1 MAGKLAVVD
10 YRKCD
15 PQECGGGACAAV
27 LACPRKLLRQ
37 EDVNEPPMTGTSPC
51 RACEDCARACPL
63 GAIRMV
69 AG

>member
-1 MAGKLAVVD
+1 MAGKLPVVD

-15 PQECGGGACAAV
+15 PHECDEGTCAAV
-27 LACPRKLLRQ
+27 LACPRKLLCQ
-37 EDVNEPPMTGTSPC
+37 EEAFEAPLAGPSPC
-51 RACEDCARACPL
+51 RGCEDCARACPL